1 MGSYT
6 HAYIQLSL
14 CFLLSILPS
23 HFAPHRE
30 VQLTAR
36 VGGEED
42 LAGWGG
48 GVLPLYSFFG
58 WVGNGHRRQVLYL
71 LRCKLLFSCVLNPW
85 VGGWVGMGRGRKE
98 KAKKEKKTAAV
109 LRSIEWVK
117 CSSFLLFLLLRSH
130 DTTTPH
136 PPTRIHPPPLS
147 SHRPLQPNL
156 PTHSSPPTH
165 PIFHERKVE
174 CIERGRGRGRWVRR
188 RGGRGNWV
196 RRGRLFS
203 STQWRCI

>member
-48 GVLPLYSFFG
+48 GGSPPLLFF
-58 WVGNGHRRQVLYL
+58 WVG
-71 LRCKLLFSCVLNPW
+71 
-85 VGGWVGMGRGRKE
+85 RKR
-98 KAKKEKKTAAV
+98 ASPSGP
-109 LRSIEWVK
+109 LS
-117 CSSFLLFLLLRSH
+117 
-130 DTTTPH
+130 
-136 PPTRIHPPPLS
+136 PPL
-147 SHRPLQPNL
+147 
-156 PTHSSPPTH
+156 
-165 PIFHERKVE
+165 
-174 CIERGRGRGRWVRR
+174 
-188 RGGRGNWV
+188 
-196 RRGRLFS
+196 
-203 STQWRCI
+203 